1 MNLLQRIW
9 GRQKKR
15 TLSGFEVNLRFSTY
29 RTILRRNVYGC
40 RAASAGGRWRISSE
54 NFSYSG
60 V

>member
-29 RTILRRNVYGC
+29 RTILRTSLISNLNI
-40 RAASAGGRWRISSE
+40 GGLPDLIPVPDRL
-54 NFSYSG
+54 G
-60 V
+60 VHF